1 MLRRRTKG
9 HNVHKPRKEVRA
21 GAGAKA
27 HKIDWRNHWHGYWA
41 HHRVSAMDSLARLLS
56 APLQSLLTWMVLA
69 VAMTLPA
76 LLLVGLDNLQALG
89 QRWDGGSQL
98 TIFLNP
104 KAKEQAIFSYKQQLS
119 SNESIAEISYVSPDQ
134 ALKEFEQT
142 TGMGQALRVLD
153 TNPLPPSIIIQP
165 IAGLAV
171 ADIEQLA
178 NRLAA
183 DPLVD
188 DVIYDRAWIERLH
201 RILTLGQQLV
211 LLLGGLLA
219 LGAVLVIGNT
229 IRLTIE
235 SRRDEIIIIKLVGGT
250 NSFVRRPFLYTG
262 LWYGLGGGILSLLLL
277 GVLIALLSSQ
287 VATLAEAYQ
296 SDFQL
301 QSLGWGGSLLLL
313 LGAIAIGWLG
323 AWLAVSRHLSSVEPK

>member
-1 MLRRRTKG
+1 MLRRKGKG
-9 HNVHKPRKEVRA
+9 HGAHKPRIDKRS
-21 GAGAKA
+21 GAGAKVL
-27 HKIDWRNHWHGYWA
+27 KIDWRNQWHGYWA
-41 HHRVSAMDSLARLLS
+41 HHRISAMNSLARLLN

-76 LLLVGLDNLQALG
+76 LLLLGLDNLQALG

-98 TIFLNP
+98 TVFLDP
-104 KAKEQAIFSYKQQLS
+104 RAKEQAISSYRQQLS
-119 SNESIAEISYVSPDQ
+119 SNRSIAETNYVPPDQ

-142 TGMGQALRVLD
+142 TGMGQALRALD
-153 TNPLPPSIIIQP
+153 TNPLPPSIVIQP
-165 IAGLAV
+165 AAGLAV

-178 NRLAA
+178 VMLSA

-250 NSFVRRPFLYTG
+250 NAFVRRPFLYTG
-262 LWYGLGGGILSLLLL
+262 FWYGLGGGVLALLLL
-277 GVLIALLSSQ
+277 LVLIGLLSNQ
-287 VATLAEAYQ
+287 VTALAAAYQ
-296 SDFQL
+296 SNYQL
-301 QSLGWGGSLLLL
+301 QGLGWNGSLLLL
-313 LGAIAIGWLG
+313 LGAISIGWLG